1 MPLKGIPSRINADLL
16 YVLAKM
22 GHGDS
27 VCLAD
32 ANFPADSIASFT
44 VIKSPVRITGLT
56 SEVLKDILCLM
67 PLDQYI
73 DKPLKVMDRVPNDK
87 TKNLHVPAYE
97 LLSQAAGFE
106 NVDLLDYVER
116 FQFYEEAKVFI
127 KNHLIINIITTEYTN
142 YSNINTNTNRNA
154 LLLFKVMINHYMLMQ
169 LYSKVYYKK

>member
-1 MPLKGIPSRINADLL
+1 
-16 YVLAKM
+16 
-22 GHGDS
+22 
-27 VCLAD
+27 
-32 ANFPADSIASFT
+32 
-44 VIKSPVRITGLT
+44 
-56 SEVLKDILCLM
+56 M

-73 DKPLKVMDRVPNDK
+73 DKPVKVMDRVPNDK

-106 NVDLLDYVER
+106 NVDQLDYVER

-127 KNHLIINIITTEYTN
+127 KNHLIINIITTKYTN

-154 LLLFKVMINHYMLMQ
+154 LLLFKVMIKHYMLMQ